1 SALLKIPRGTQS
13 NTLFRLRLLGMP
25 LRNSDNSGDLLV
37 KVIVQIPT
45 NLTKKQEDLMRE
57 AFAGGSAI

>member
-1 SALLKIPRGTQS
+1 
-13 NTLFRLRLLGMP
+13 MP
-25 LRNSDNSGDLLV
+25 VLNSDNRGDLLV

-57 AFAGGSAI
+57 AFAG